1 MPFLFLFHL
10 LTGILPVTPLGQIQS
25 PDLDDWSEKVFRF
38 EGKANRYSSLIW

>member
-25 PDLDDWSEKVFRF
+25 PDLDDWSEKVFHF